1 MPKKEYDFS
10 ESLPN
15 PYVRREKKQVTL
27 RLAVD
32 VIDHFKR
39 MAEETGLPYQN
50 LINLYL
56 QECAQSQ
63 KRLQMEWR
71 RQSPSR
77 QHAHQPPLRSCSM
90 IPELE
95 EEIMAD
101 ESFLEEL
108 RQTRE
113 KLYQKAGGTMQ
124 D

>member
-1 MPKKEYDFS
+1 
-10 ESLPN
+10 
-15 PYVRREKKQVTL
+15 
-27 RLAVD
+27 
-32 VIDHFKR
+32 
-39 MAEETGLPYQN
+39 
-50 LINLYL
+50 
-56 QECAQSQ
+56 
-63 KRLQMEWR
+63 
-71 RQSPSR
+71 
-77 QHAHQPPLRSCSM
+77 M